1 MNFWSQNRIKQAIKK
16 YSTSD
21 GNGCLVLGFN
31 NNLPFYPYL
40 YMIYGMSQA
49 FNLRV
54 LKKVSGIITSKILH
68 NFVILKI
75 YHRNGKEG
83 KPDIQTFFP

>member
-1 MNFWSQNRIKQAIKK
+1 MNFWSQNRNKQAINK

-68 NFVILKI
+68 NFVKLKI
-75 YHRNGKEG
+75 YRQNGKKG
-83 KPDIQTFFP
+83 DPDYSSLFS

>member
-1 MNFWSQNRIKQAIKK
+1 MNFWSQNRNKQAINK

-40 YMIYGMSQA
+40 YMIYGM
-49 FNLRV
+49 
-54 LKKVSGIITSKILH
+54 
-68 NFVILKI
+68 
-75 YHRNGKEG
+75 
-83 KPDIQTFFP
+83 